1 VDLNN
6 PTTPTLVVT
15 GGAQHGAF
23 HTIQSMPA
31 HVIVGA
37 GESATFRLKGDQIA
51 EHHAEVAWDVRGLIL
66 RDLGS
71 AAGTFVNGQPVRDEL
86 PLRDGDRVS
95 LGAPGGRGAVK
106 LHVRVPAYVGTLQ
119 GMPGLLPGQQ
129 PMPFVRPPAD
139 YDPSAETHPGRSI
152 SSLNEHDALFPRD
165 IDLDAPT
172 GAFQDS
178 PATVTGM
185 TPPPLHPLAD
195 EEAAAPVGLKERFP
209 VRTLV
214 IAAVGLAAIAVV
226 YYAASWWL
234 RPVPAIK
241 AIAPTVVQPG
251 QTFTIAAENLVAD
264 AKAVIVTMNG
274 APLEVTAASP
284 TSVTT
289 TALASIEPGPA
300 TIAVISGGTPAGSLT
315 LTVVGKASFA
325 GLEPDVAM
333 PGETVGIAGQNLDP
347 ARLSVTIDN
356 KPAEVM
362 QADNQ
367 LRVTV
372 PAAIVPT
379 PGKGVNVVVKANGV
393 MLPPRKLFL
402 GKLPFVRE
410 IAPANGQPGTR
421 VTIKGAGFDETLAGN
436 DVRFGGQQ
444 ALVLSASA
452 KELVVSAPD
461 AQALAGGETGVVVAA
476 HGGTTSA
483 VPFDL
488 RPVSISMFEPFFYP
502 LPAPAEAGEGK
513 VLVAT
518 AIGPFALLTSASES
532 HPVAE
537 RAARLCQFLNELVA
551 AAKTGSVAVEA
562 RDGNPPGV
570 GIVGRG
576 IFVVATA
583 EDAAGYASAYTGLRT
598 APSQAA
604 LARHWAALLD
614 DYLTLFVRNER
625 PLRAIGVTPKAKVL
639 LDLYADPAR
648 GANARGVPMALLRPA
663 APDMTMARSLRE
675 LSLQVSGSGAAAT
688 ALAGDWLGQMQDN
701 AGPRRIRVEFSGRG
715 GTFTT
720 FIGSASVDS
729 KVASVSAGGDGTVTF
744 TVQIRGTLKRFTGKL
759 AGESLRGS
767 VQSQDGTGSF
777 SLDLDK

>member
-1 VDLNN
+1 MDLNN
-6 PTTPTLVVT
+6 PTLPTLVVT

-23 HTIQSMPA
+23 HTIQTMPA

-37 GESATFRLKGDQIA
+37 GETAAFRLKGDQIA
-51 EHHAEVAWDVRGLIL
+51 EHHVEIAWDVRGLVL

-71 AAGTFVNGQPVRDEL
+71 AAGSFVNGQPVRDEL
-86 PLRDGDRVS
+86 PLRDGDRIS

-106 LHVRVPAYVGTLQ
+106 LLVRVPAYVGTLQ

-129 PMPFVRPPAD
+129 PKPFVRPPAD
-139 YDPSAETHPGRSI
+139 YDPSAATTAGGQPI
-152 SSLNEHDALFPRD
+152 PAANEHDGLFPRD
-165 IDLDAPT
+165 VDLEAPT
-172 GAFQDS
+172 GGFQDS

-185 TPPPLHPLAD
+185 TPPPLHPLTD
-195 EEAAAPVGLKERFP
+195 EDAAPSVGWKQRFP
-209 VRTLV
+209 MRTLV
-214 IAAVGLAAIAVV
+214 IAAVGLAAIAGV

-234 RPVPAIK
+234 RPVPAIT

-251 QTFTIAAENLVAD
+251 QAFTIAAENLAAD
-264 AKAVIVTMNG
+264 AKQVIVTMNG
-274 APLEVTAASP
+274 APLEVTSASP
-284 TSVTT
+284 TSVSTA
-289 TALASIEPGPA
+289 ALAAVEPGPA
-300 TIAVISGGTPAGSLT
+300 TIAVLSGGQPAGSLT
-315 LTVVGKASFA
+315 LTVVPKASFA

-333 PGETVGIAGQNLDP
+333 PGESVVIAGQNLDP

-356 KPAEVM
+356 KPAEVVD
-362 QADNQ
+362 ADNQ

-372 PAAIVPT
+372 PAAIAPT
-379 PGKGVNVVVKANGV
+379 PGKGVSVVVKANGV
-393 MLPPRKLFL
+393 LLPPRKLFL

-410 IAPANGQPGTR
+410 IVPANGQPGTR
-421 VTIKGAGFDETLAGN
+421 VTIRGAGFDQVPAGN
-436 DVRFGGQQ
+436 DVRFGGQP
-444 ALVLSASA
+444 ALVLSASG

-461 AQALAGGETGVVVAA
+461 APSIAGGASGVVVAA
-476 HGGTTSA
+476 RGGTTDV
-483 VPFDL
+483 VPFEL
-488 RPVSISMFEPFFYP
+488 RAVSISMFEPFFYP
-502 LPAPAEAGEGK
+502 LPAPAEAGKGK
-513 VLVAT
+513 VLVTT

-551 AAKTGSVAVEA
+551 AAKSASVTVEA

-570 GIVGRG
+570 GIAGRG
-576 IFVVATA
+576 IFMVATA

-598 APSQAA
+598 APSPAA
-604 LARHWAALLD
+604 LTRHWAALLD

-625 PLRAIGVTPKAKVL
+625 PLRAIAVTPKAKVL

-663 APDMTMARSLRE
+663 TPDMARALRE

-688 ALAGDWLGQMQDN
+688 ALTGDWLGQMQDN
-701 AGPRRIRVEFSGRG
+701 AGPRRIRVLFAGRG

-729 KVASVSAGGDGTVTF
+729 KVASVSAGADGNVTF
-744 TVQIRGTLKRFTGKL
+744 AVQIRGTLKRFTGKL
-759 AGESLRGS
+759 AGETLRGS
-767 VQSQDGTGSF
+767 VQSKDGSGSF